1 MSSSRCNEEVDYEKI
16 IAELKKKEEAINK
29 KKFWGL
35 TKTWWGYISTFT
47 NGASVLVQVRSLLK
61 HRDASSYSAHFI
73 ILMWI
78 LNFVYFLISILQQ
91 NVGYALATLAFVIYN
106 SIVLYFIYFG
116 PKKQMSKV

>member
-1 MSSSRCNEEVDYEKI
+1 MSDCSCDNEVDYEKI
-16 IAELKKKEEAINK
+16 IEQLKAKEEEIKK

-35 TKTWWGYISTFT
+35 NKTWWGYISTLT
-47 NGASVLVQVRSLLK
+47 NGASVVVQVTSLLK
-61 HRDASSYSAHFI
+61 KKDASSYYAHFI

-116 PKKQMSKV
+116 PKKDTKV

>member
-1 MSSSRCNEEVDYEKI
+1 MSDCSCDNEVDYDKVI
-16 IAELKKKEEAINK
+16 KQLKAKEEEINK

-35 TKTWWGYISTFT
+35 NKTWWGFISTLT

-61 HRDASSYSAHFI
+61 LKDASSYSAHFI

-116 PKKQMSKV
+116 PKKDTKV